1 MSRLTPAVTVLALA
15 AASASLVQAADKHL
29 IEGAAQSPVRV
40 LIYEDLQC
48 PDCADF
54 RRMLDTQLL
63 PRYAATVRFEHR
75 DFPLAKHAWAR
86 KASIA
91 ARFFEETRPGLGLEY
106 RKYTMGHQ
114 PEINAGNFNDQLA
127 RFAKDHGVDPAKAL
141 SALADERLAADVQ
154 RDFEDGTARGI
165 AHTPTV
171 LVNGKP
177 FIETFAFEDVAAA
190 IDAELKATK

>member
-1 MSRLTPAVTVLALA
+1 MKRAALA
-15 AASASLVQAADKHL
+15 ALLALPIFAADQHL
-29 IEGAAQSPVRV
+29 MEGAAQSPVRV

-63 PRYAATVRFEHR
+63 PRYSATVRFEHR

-86 KASIA
+86 RASIA

-114 PEINAGNFNDQLA
+114 PEITAENFNERLSQ
-127 RFAKDHGVDPAKAL
+127 FAKQHGVDPSKAL
-141 SALADERLAADVQ
+141 AALADQRLADLVEK
-154 RDFEDGTARGI
+154 DFEEGTARGI
-165 AHTPTV
+165 AHTPTI
-171 LVNGKP
+171 LVNGRP
-177 FIETFAFEDVAAA
+177 FIETFSFEEVAAA
-190 IDAELKATK
+190 IDAELAAAK

>member
-1 MSRLTPAVTVLALA
+1 MKQAALA
-15 AASASLVQAADKHL
+15 ALLALPLFAADQHL
-29 IEGAAQSPVRV
+29 VEGVAQSPVRV

-86 KASIA
+86 KAAIA

-114 PEINAGNFNDQLA
+114 LEINADNFNDQLS
-127 RFAKDHGVDPAKAL
+127 RFAKEHGVDPSKAL
-141 SALADERLAADVQ
+141 AALADKRLADLVEK
-154 RDFEDGTARGI
+154 DFEEGTARGI

-177 FIETFAFEDVAAA
+177 FIETFSFEEVSAA
-190 IDAELKATK
+190 IDAELAAAK

>member
-1 MSRLTPAVTVLALA
+1 MKRAALA
-15 AASASLVQAADKHL
+15 ALLALPVFAADQHL
-29 IEGAAQSPVRV
+29 MEGAAQSPVRV

-86 KASIA
+86 PAAIA

-106 RKYTMGHQ
+106 RKYAMSHLK
-114 PEINAGNFNDQLA
+114 EISADNFNDRLS
-127 RFAKDHGVDPAKAL
+127 RFAKEHGVDPSQAL
-141 SALADERLAADVQ
+141 AALADQRLASLVQ
-154 RDFEDGTARGI
+154 KDFEEGTARGI

-177 FIETFAFEDVAAA
+177 FIETFSFEEVAAA
-190 IDAELKATK
+190 IDSELAASK

>member
-1 MSRLTPAVTVLALA
+1 MKRAALA
-15 AASASLVQAADKHL
+15 ALLALPLFAADQHL
-29 IEGAAQSPVRV
+29 MEGAAKSPVRV

-54 RRMLDTQLL
+54 RRVLDTQLL
-63 PRYAATVRFEHR
+63 PRYSATVRFEHR

-86 KASIA
+86 TAAIA

-114 PEINAGNFNDQLA
+114 PEINADNFNDQLSLFA
-127 RFAKDHGVDPAKAL
+127 REHGVDPSKAVA
-141 SALADERLAADVQ
+141 ALADQRLAGQVEK
-154 RDFEDGTARGI
+154 DFEEGTARGI

-177 FIETFAFEDVAAA
+177 FIETFSFEEVAAA
-190 IDAELKATK
+190 IDAELAAAK

>member
-1 MSRLTPAVTVLALA
+1 MIRFGLVSTCLALA
-15 AASASLVQAADKHL
+15 VAIAWPVTAAEKHL

-63 PRYAATVRFEHR
+63 PRYSAIVRFEHR

-86 KASIA
+86 KAAIA

-114 PEINAGNFNDQLA
+114 PEINAENFNEQLA
-127 RFAKDHGVDPAKAL
+127 HFAKDHGVSPDKAVAAL
-141 SALADERLAADVQ
+141 SDERLAADVQ
-154 RDFEDGTARGI
+154 KDFEEGTARGI

-177 FIETFAFEDVAAA
+177 FIETFPVEDVAAA
-190 IDAELKATK
+190 IDAELKAIR